1 MKRSI
6 KVELGLKT
14 NEEVAQEL
22 AFEVLR
28 RANSHD
34 SELVER
40 KLEQAG
46 ITLDRL
52 AKYFQQLQLVVAEF
66 WNAQYDLR
74 YKTVLKPHE
83 VRSLYLPTLYA
94 VVLSSVGNIKIGN
107 YEYVIKANEAGEEP
121 DKDFILEFSVKLES
135 LRQYVSGDTGQIG
148 NRNAEP
154 QTSVMLAILSETHG
168 LRGEIGIRD
177 GATYDPQL
185 AGLAALLGLSLVE
198 AAYAILYTGVE
209 EVNFR
214 ELAMTVKESKPS
226 DVGRD
231 LE

>member
-14 NEEVAQEL
+14 NKEVAQEL
-22 AFEVLR
+22 SFEVLR

-34 SELVER
+34 SELAER
-40 KLEQAG
+40 KLERAG
-46 ITLDRL
+46 ITLDSL

-83 VRSLYLPTLYA
+83 VRGLYLPTLYA

-107 YEYVIKANEAGEEP
+107 YEYVIKADEAGEKP

-198 AAYAILYTGVE
+198 SAYAILYTGVE